1 MMSAHDGE
9 VLGLQASGN
18 GRSCVQ
24 HHCCGMLVVPND
36 IIKFKTTLIDGMGMG
51 EDSKSFPEEAIKV
64 VLIRDGT
71 ECCTVGFLCKSIVV
85 VERDKARF
93 VGRFAQNIEL
103 YDESANKTMMVKSKR
118 NMDIASFQLLDEIQ
132 DQE

>member
-1 MMSAHDGE
+1 MSARDGE

-24 HHCCGMLVVPND
+24 HHCCGTLVVPND
-36 IIKFKTTLIDGMGMG
+36 IFKFKTTVIDGMDIDEG
-51 EDSKSFPEEAIKV
+51 SKSILEEAINA
-64 VLIRDGT
+64 VLIWNGT
-71 ECCTVGFLCKSIVV
+71 EHCTVAFLCKSIVV

-93 VGRFAQNIEL
+93 VEQFAQIIEL
-103 YDESANKTMMVKSKR
+103 YDESANKTMMLKSKR
-118 NMDIASFQLLDEIQ
+118 NMGIASFWLLDEIQ

>member
-1 MMSAHDGE
+1 MSAHDGE

-85 VERDKARF
+85 VERDKTRF
-93 VGRFAQNIEL
+93 VGHFAQIIEL
-103 YDESANKTMMVKSKR
+103 YDESANKTIMLKSKR
-118 NMDIASFQLLDEIQ
+118 NMGIASFRLLDEIQ

>member
-1 MMSAHDGE
+1 
-9 VLGLQASGN
+9 
-18 GRSCVQ
+18 
-24 HHCCGMLVVPND
+24 MLVVPND

-51 EDSKSFPEEAIKV
+51 EGSKSAPEEAVKA
-64 VLIRDGT
+64 VLIHNGK

-93 VGRFAQNIEL
+93 VGHFAEIIEL
-103 YDESANKTMMVKSKR
+103 YDESANKTMMLKSKK
-118 NMDIASFQLLDEIQ
+118 NMGIASFWLLDAIQ